1 MFQLHYPR
9 RLDLGASPRLGGR
22 LIELVPGLLPGAH
35 GAFGAFKG
43 HRCGLV
49 CGPRLSSAR
58 LDLRQRLRKLLDAS
72 TVLFDAA
79 QNVVLPLDRAGRVF
93 LELTPTLLAR
103 AQVLFEASDPCSDL
117 VETLLNPVRHVR
129 AVGKTCALRL
139 DPGDKTRPFRD
150 RGLAFQFQRFNRS
163 GSRLQLQ
170 GLSSPAQSKK
180 LGLQTL
186 LFRLVFAIPLGGLGL
201 PLQTCKL
208 ALELLAK
215 IAEPLEIL
223 LGVPDAILG
232 LAAALLVAR
241 NARRFLQIVPE
252 LLRFCLDEIG
262 DHPLLD
268 DRVASRAESR
278 AEKDVL
284 DVATSASRSIDE
296 VQGLAVARYLAPDR
310 DLRDLGVL
318 TRQAAEGVV
327 EHEFDGC

>member
-1 MFQLHYPR
+1 M
-9 RLDLGASPRLGGR
+9 
-22 LIELVPGLLPGAH
+22 
-35 GAFGAFKG
+35 
-43 HRCGLV
+43 
-49 CGPRLSSAR
+49 
-58 LDLRQRLRKLLDAS
+58 
-72 TVLFDAA
+72 
-79 QNVVLPLDRAGRVF
+79 
-93 LELTPTLLAR
+93 
-103 AQVLFEASDPCSDL
+103 
-117 VETLLNPVRHVR
+117 
-129 AVGKTCALRL
+129 
-139 DPGDKTRPFRD
+139 
-150 RGLAFQFQRFNRS
+150 
-163 GSRLQLQ
+163 
-170 GLSSPAQSKK
+170 
-180 LGLQTL
+180 

-223 LGVPDAILG
+223 FGVPDAILG

-278 AEKDVL
+278 AEKNVL